1 MPKSGE
7 TSKTKCARHCA
18 SHEFVIA
25 ASALQH
31 MLKGGCHRPTMSDA
45 NECLVGITLSNTS
58 HQLAFSMLIK
68 RGTYFIQQQDTAR
81 TKQSSG
87 NSYALR
93 LSFTQSATTFVQH
106 GVNALRQLMDKIGT
120 CRVEHIIQLL
130 RCGLWIG
137 QQQIITYGAA
147 HERITLRHKDK
158 ESAG

>member
-7 TSKTKCARHCA
+7 TSKTKCARHYA
-18 SHEFVIA
+18 SHEFVIVV
-25 ASALQH
+25 SALQH

-87 NSYALR
+87 TTPTSVCWHAMRY
-93 LSFTQSATTFVQH
+93 SFRHCRAVSCTVATPVH
-106 GVNALRQLMDKIGT
+106 IPWT
-120 CRVEHIIQLL
+120 CAAFAQEH
-130 RCGLWIG
+130 
-137 QQQIITYGAA
+137 
-147 HERITLRHKDK
+147 
-158 ESAG
+158 

>member
-7 TSKTKCARHCA
+7 TSKTKCARHYA

-87 NSYALR
+87 TTPTSVCWHAMRYSSRHCRAV
-93 LSFTQSATTFVQH
+93 SCTVATGSH
-106 GVNALRQLMDKIGT
+106 PMDIRSSCTRTLKMSVVCINIHSGLYNIHAN
-120 CRVEHIIQLL
+120 VIVFSHICKQ
-130 RCGLWIG
+130 
-137 QQQIITYGAA
+137 
-147 HERITLRHKDK
+147 
-158 ESAG
+158 